1 MGLFTDPLV
10 LIDEGSNNRTF
21 NFRAQLSEPN
31 SVVGEYVEPAAEI
44 VADSKLIVKH
54 TQSAKGIKRH
64 LLQRVEVF
72 DVSADPTDGSEAVV
86 VNLTI
91 SHDHRATD
99 TQVQNQLTLMLDAL
113 NEASFLE
120 NFMRELI

>member
-10 LIDEGSNNRTF
+10 LVDEDTNNRTF
-21 NFRAQLSEPN
+21 NFRAQLSEPG
-31 SVVGEYVEPAAEI
+31 SIVGEYTEPAAEI
-44 VADSKLIVKH
+44 AAGSKLVVKH
-54 TQSAKGIKRH
+54 TTSAKGIRRH
-64 LLQRVEVF
+64 LLQRVETF

-91 SHDHRATD
+91 SHDPRATD
-99 TQVQNQLTLMLDAL
+99 SQVQNQLTLVVDAL
-113 NEASFLE
+113 AETSFLE